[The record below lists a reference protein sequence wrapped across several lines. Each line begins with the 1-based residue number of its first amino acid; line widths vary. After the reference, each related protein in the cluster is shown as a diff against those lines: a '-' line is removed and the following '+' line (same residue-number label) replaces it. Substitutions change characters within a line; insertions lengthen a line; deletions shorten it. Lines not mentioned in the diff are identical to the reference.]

1 LERFGIAAGATAA
14 LLWLVGLFLLEGAG
28 NPAGPSGGQEIVDF
42 YRDDRV
48 AILIA
53 SSSRRR
59 SRWWHSSAR
68 FRSWRCEVC
77 CCRAGSA
84 GSGSSSRSCC

>member
-1 LERFGIAAGATAA
+1 VSDRLERFGIAAGAIAA

-53 SSSRRR
+53 ATLHGLGGFLFLWFLGSLRGCSTAA
-59 SRWWHSSAR
+59 AR
-68 FRSWRCEVC
+68 
-77 CCRAGSA
+77 RAG
-84 GSGSSSRSCC
+84 